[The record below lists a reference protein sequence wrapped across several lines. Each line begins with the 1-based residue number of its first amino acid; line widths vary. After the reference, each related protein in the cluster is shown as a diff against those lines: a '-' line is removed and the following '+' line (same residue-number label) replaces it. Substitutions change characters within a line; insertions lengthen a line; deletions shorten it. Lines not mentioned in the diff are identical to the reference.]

1 MTWLIAGLGNP
12 GTKYE
17 RTRHNIG
24 FRVLD
29 ELARAHSLTWK
40 SGGKLGGDVASGLVG
55 RDRVVLVKPMEFMN
69 LSGFAVQRTAA
80 FHNVAVDRICAVHDD
95 IDLEP
100 GIVRIKVG
108 GGHGGHNG
116 LRSIAEQL
124 GDTGFVRIRV
134 GVGRGPTGVPGNKDA
149 AGWVLSDFPTT
160 LDLGP
165 LLAAG
170 REDLEAVLAV
180 GATAA
185 MNLHNARKPV
195 L

>member
-12 GTKYE
+12 GSKYE

-24 FRVLD
+24 FRVVD
-29 ELARAHSLTWK
+29 ELARAHNLVWK
-40 SGGKLGGDVASGLVG
+40 TGGKLGGDVATGLVG
-55 RDRVVLVKPMEFMN
+55 RDRVVLVKPMDFMN

-80 FHNVAVDRICAVHDD
+80 FHNVAVERICAVHDD

-100 GIVRIKVG
+100 GVVRIKEG

-116 LRSIAEQL
+116 LRSLAEQL
-124 GDTGFVRIRV
+124 GDTAFVRVRI
-134 GVGRGPTGVPGNKDA
+134 GVGRGPGTDA
-149 AGWVLSDFPTT
+149 AGWVLGDFPAA
-160 LDLGP
+160 LDLAP

-170 REDLEAVLAV
+170 REDLEALLAS